1 MAKQKGK
8 KRRNTAL
15 NLIFSLLL
23 IAVIGAGLYYAAK
36 SLLTHRE
43 NHPKPEESS
52 TAQESV
58 QETMPE
64 TTAETAAETTNRF
77 PAKAETGTETVAL
90 CPTAML
96 SS

>member
-43 NHPKPEESS
+43 NHPMPEESS

-58 QETMPE
+58 QETMPASSPRK
-64 TTAETAAETTNRF
+64 TASAISLHTAEY
-77 PAKAETGTETVAL
+77 K
-90 CPTAML
+90 
-96 SS
+96 